1 MRGLSPRN
9 NAGTVPGLLRGV
21 GGDPPNPVA
30 YAHRQ
35 RCAALRAKAE
45 QPTRSVVRYAVHGL
59 PVVLKKPGDSP
70 RVSSKVVATAM
81 LILVSF
87 ETRA

>member
-1 MRGLSPRN
+1 M
-9 NAGTVPGLLRGV
+9 V
-21 GGDPPNPVA
+21 D
-30 YAHRQ
+30 
-35 RCAALRAKAE
+35 RAITKAE